1 MCVRVMGTTSSK
13 KGKKVQNRG
22 SGGFDPKIKDLQ
34 CFLNQ
39 PNINMVLPWLYE
51 IYKNIVKPDSSK
63 QQKKKKRGEEDP
75 VLKDL
80 ECFFNQPNINMA
92 IPWIY
97 EIRTAVKEGGGGRSQ
112 EWDDITG
119 RNDDIV
125 MEEG

>member
-1 MCVRVMGTTSSK
+1 MGTAASK
-13 KGKKVQNRG
+13 KKRVQKGG

-63 QQKKKKRGEEDP
+63 QKSKKRGEEDP

-97 EIRTAVKEGGGGRSQ
+97 EIRNVIKEGGGGGSI
-112 EWDDITG
+112 EWEDETR
-119 RNDDIV
+119 RNNDDDIV

>member
-1 MCVRVMGTTSSK
+1 MGTTTGK
-13 KGKKVQNRG
+13 KKKVQKRG
-22 SGGFDPKIKDLQ
+22 SGGFDLKIKDLQ

-51 IYKNIVKPDSSK
+51 IYKNVVKPDSSK
-63 QQKKKKRGEEDP
+63 QQKKKRGEEDP

-97 EIRTAVKEGGGGRSQ
+97 EIRNVIKEGGRGGGY
-112 EWDDITG
+112 EWDDET
-119 RNDDIV
+119 RQNDDIAF
-125 MEEG
+125 EEG

>member
-1 MCVRVMGTTSSK
+1 MGTAASK
-13 KGKKVQNRG
+13 KKKVQKGG

-51 IYKNIVKPDSSK
+51 IYKNIVKPDSSNK
-63 QQKKKKRGEEDP
+63 KRKKKRGEEDP

-97 EIRTAVKEGGGGRSQ
+97 EIRNAVKEGGGGGGSI
-112 EWDDITG
+112 EWTDLTG
-119 RNDDIV
+119 RNEDDII